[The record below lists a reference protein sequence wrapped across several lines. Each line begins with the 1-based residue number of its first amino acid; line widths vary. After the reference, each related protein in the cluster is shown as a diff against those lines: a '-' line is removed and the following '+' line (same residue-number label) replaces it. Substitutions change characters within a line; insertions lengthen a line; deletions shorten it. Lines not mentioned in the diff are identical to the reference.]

1 MNTFEGLDFILR
13 QFAKGNDRQVAIQ
26 KIDTVAK
33 SLPKIAN
40 WNNVNQNALFRDLYD
55 DLYHSYMGGRWD
67 NWNPPVHDLIKKH
80 SIG

>member
-13 QFAKGNDRQVAIQ
+13 QFAKGNDRQVAVQ

-40 WNNVNQNALFRDLYD
+40 WNNVNQL
-55 DLYHSYMGGRWD
+55 S
-67 NWNPPVHDLIKKH
+67 LIH
-80 SIG
+80 I